1 MVGLCKQNL
10 RYKNDCF
17 NKTTVDKYDRLKK
30 IKNKKEKR
38 NKKNM
43 RIKKSNKKIKKTYL
57 DNIEL
62 RIDNLI
68 YDAF

>member
-30 IKNKKEKR
+30 IIKKKEKKKEKR
-38 NKKNM
+38 KYEN
-43 RIKKSNKKIKKTYL
+43 YH
-57 DNIEL
+57 EL
-62 RIDNLI
+62 QKP
-68 YDAF
+68 

>member
-30 IKNKKEKR
+30 IIIKKRKEKR
-38 NKKNM
+38 NKK
-43 RIKKSNKKIKKTYL
+43 I
-57 DNIEL
+57 
-62 RIDNLI
+62 
-68 YDAF
+68 